1 MDGLWQAC
9 GNNMR
14 SAIVLAWGTLAGLA
28 SAQTEQAPAAAGPE
42 VLRAHVAVTQ
52 KLFDPTQPVRVH
64 FALHNPTDRPVE
76 IPLELPIKPA
86 DGIALPLELI
96 TGTPNKPALFV
107 SSKSVKA
114 TTVRPVNEPAS
125 EQGERVLRLAP
136 GGTVGAEIDLREIY
150 KSIRYTDSYRIE
162 WRPLGGRI
170 PSASVEFRVEPR
182 KVAVLVTDYG
192 KLTFSLMYEKAPRN
206 VDNFLELTRDGFYS
220 GKTFHRIIP
229 GFIIQGGCPLG
240 NGNGVR
246 EDGKLLEAE
255 FHDAAMDIGVLAMA
269 HKPDDPNT
277 ASCQFFVAL
286 SRLEELDGKYTIIGR
301 ATDEASLRTL
311 QQLAALETD
320 RADRPLRQ
328 VYIRSINLIDAGA
341 SSTGRHDVS
350 RP

>member
-14 SAIVLAWGTLAGLA
+14 MAIVLAWVTLVGVT
-28 SAQTEQAPAAAGPE
+28 SAQTEPAPAAAGPE
-42 VLRAHVAVTQ
+42 VLRAHVTVAQ

-64 FALHNPTDRPVE
+64 FALHNPSGQPVE

-96 TGTPNKPALFV
+96 TGTPNKPTLFV
-107 SSKSVKA
+107 SSKNAKSDLA
-114 TTVRPVNEPAS
+114 RPADESTTQE
-125 EQGERVLRLAP
+125 GEHVLRLAP
-136 GGTVGAEIDLREIY
+136 GGTVGAEIDLRAVY
-150 KSIRYTDSYRIE
+150 KKIRYTDSYRIE

-170 PSASVEFRVEPR
+170 PPAAVEFRVEPR
-182 KVAVLVTDYG
+182 KAAVLVTDYG
-192 KLTFSLMYEKAPRN
+192 KITFSLMYEKAPRN
-206 VDNFLELTRDGFYS
+206 VENFLELTRDGFYS

-255 FHDAAMDIGVLAMA
+255 FHDTLMDIGVLAMA

-311 QQLAALETD
+311 QKLAALETD

-341 SSTGRHDVS
+341 SSTGRHEVS